1 MRRLIASTFGLR
13 RSQDMKARLRETR
26 KTRKTGTSVRPLLD
40 NGFGICA
47 EIDEQTK
54 LAAGKSKIVHELRAV
69 FFCQSFN
76 GLDLDYD
83 LPVTVEVGNICFLD
97 GHALVKDAKLLL
109 CVERYASC
117 RQLPFKALLVH
128 LFPKPVPKFTI
139 DFIDCTANG
148 VAFFWIYQLSV
159 HAKNY
164 SKSSCGIVSL
174 VSKISCSL
182 RSRRFR
188 VPRINRPLRVGAT
201 LGEAT
206 KPSEASAER
215 FSCRG
220 HLTRTEGRDGAS
232 PPREGRSDRKGKE
245 QSEECERDLQASEA
259 TRRLKR
265 RSRASDVPRF
275 VVARSANTTLAEKRE
290 RTRNGAE
297 GRAGAREAAHGGG
310 ENGAKK
316 FFFEGAFCGA
326 EIEMTQ

>member
-13 RSQDMKARLRETR
+13 RAPDTKARLRETR

-83 LPVTVEVGNICFLD
+83 LPVTVEVGNICFLNR
-97 GHALVKDAKLLL
+97 HALVKDAKLLL

-117 RQLPFKALLVH
+117 RQLQFKALLVH

-188 VPRINRPLRVGAT
+188 VPRR
-201 LGEAT
+201 
-206 KPSEASAER
+206 R

-259 TRRLKR
+259 TRRLQR
-265 RSRASDVPRF
+265 PSRASDAPRF
-275 VVARSANTTLAEKRE
+275 VVARSANTTRAEAARKSAKWRGRARGRGGAVRAKE
-290 RTRNGAE
+290 GCGTNPVLCWAGLPDFLQTEGVENGIITAE
-297 GRAGAREAAHGGG
+297 GVFSR
-310 ENGAKK
+310 
-316 FFFEGAFCGA
+316 C
-326 EIEMTQ
+326 

>member
-13 RSQDMKARLRETR
+13 RAQDT
-26 KTRKTGTSVRPLLD
+26 KTAFAAHEKLGHQFAHCSTTSL
-40 NGFGICA
+40 GYG
-47 EIDEQTK
+47 
-54 LAAGKSKIVHELRAV
+54 
-69 FFCQSFN
+69 
-76 GLDLDYD
+76 
-83 LPVTVEVGNICFLD
+83 
-97 GHALVKDAKLLL
+97 
-109 CVERYASC
+109 

-164 SKSSCGIVSL
+164 SKRSCGIVSL

-188 VPRINRPLRVGAT
+188 VPRR
-201 LGEAT
+201 
-206 KPSEASAER
+206 R

-220 HLTRTEGRDGAS
+220 HLTRTEGRDDAS

-245 QSEECERDLQASEA
+245 QSEECERDLKASEA

-275 VVARSANTTLAEKRE
+275 VVARSECRGNGQRGTGNGEREMGNGERIRPLRVGATHREMCLRRRRQVGRDRRSSREADARAHANTPSEAS
-290 RTRNGAE
+290 AE
-297 GRAGAREAAHGGG
+297 GTNLVGSPSIEPLARIAVYH
-310 ENGAKK
+310 
-316 FFFEGAFCGA
+316 
-326 EIEMTQ
+326 